1 MSASR
6 QAQGVTMAP
15 TPGEA
20 PRGEGQAEAVARWA
34 GLQLRRTLPR
44 EGLGGW
50 AYHVDSDGLKQ

>member
-1 MSASR
+1 
-6 QAQGVTMAP
+6 MAP